1 MFLTPGNIQGT
12 IQYLKLRLGFLYVN
26 YILSPLIQ
34 LSMSHISILIDFTLE
49 AGEMLVGGQGNV
61 QSMGSIIWK
70 KGREE
75 GINIYLMFIVT
86 IDIN

>member
-1 MFLTPGNIQGT
+1 MFLTPGNIQET
-12 IQYLKLRLGFLYVN
+12 IQYQKLRLGFLYVN

-34 LSMSHISILIDFTLE
+34 HSMSHISILIDFTLE